1 MDKNIKEIIINAA
14 RSVFAKFGFNKT
26 TMNEIAK
33 AARKAKSSLYHYFS
47 SKEDIFEEVIKRETE
62 VLKIELMKAINS
74 KNTTKEKL
82 KAYVVTRMKIIHD
95 LANFYSALK
104 DEYLDNYSFIEKLR
118 KDYFEFEI
126 ELIKTLLREGISDG
140 EFVVKDLDVT
150 SFAIVTALKGL
161 EYPWIAESNFVKTK
175 KNIDNLL
182 EVLFFGLVK
191 R

>member
-1 MDKNIKEIIINAA
+1 MKKDIKEVIVSAA

-47 SKEDIFEEVIKRETE
+47 SKEDIFEEVIKKETK
-62 VLKIELMKAINS
+62 VLKSELTKTINS
-74 KNTTKEKL
+74 KHTTKDKL
-82 KAYVVTRMKIIHD
+82 KAYIVTRMKIIHD

-126 ELIKTLLREGISDG
+126 ELIKKLLREGVDSE
-140 EFVVKDLDVT
+140 EFVIKDLDVT

-161 EYPWIAESNFVKTK
+161 EYPWIAENDFVKTK

-182 EVLFFGLVK
+182 DVLLFGLVK

>member
-33 AARKAKSSLYHYFS
+33 GARKAKSSLYHYFS
-47 SKEDIFEEVIKRETE
+47 SKEDIFEEVIKRESN
-62 VLKIELMKAINS
+62 VLKTELMKAINS
-74 KNTTKEKL
+74 KKTTKEKL

-104 DEYLDNYSFIEKLR
+104 DEYLDNYSFIEILR

-126 ELIKTLLREGISDG
+126 ELMKKLLREGVDGG
-140 EFVVKDLDVT
+140 EFVVNDLDVT

-175 KNIDNLL
+175 KNIDSLL
-182 EVLFFGLVK
+182 DVLFFGLVK